1 MRLMRAFA
9 NNTSS
14 NSNLNAQAN
23 GLDDVHIDETEGDDE
38 GDFHE
43 IARA

>member
-1 MRLMRAFA
+1 MRAFA
-9 NNTSS
+9 NNSS
-14 NSNLNAQAN
+14 SPNAQSG
-23 GLDDVHIDETEGDDE
+23 GLDDVHIEADGDGEDGE